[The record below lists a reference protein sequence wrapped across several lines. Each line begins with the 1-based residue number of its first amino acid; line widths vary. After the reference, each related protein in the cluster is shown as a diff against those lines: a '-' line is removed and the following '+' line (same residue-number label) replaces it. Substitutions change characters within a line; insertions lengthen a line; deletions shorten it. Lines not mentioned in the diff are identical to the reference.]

1 MRVASYLVAL
11 SVFGLVQL
19 ASAQKN
25 TPKPLLQIL
34 HCAETDKFGRL
45 APGLKKTD
53 TLQVGWHRS
62 LDPDP
67 EIGEEF
73 FIVLYKSAREGDVL
87 VYVRDFERGRVK
99 FSLVNNARFA
109 GGPDEFKLIDP
120 LGGIWTYNHI
130 KRNVAIAMR
139 NRKYSIQAK
148 SLLGSYVNV
157 GCHFYSD
164 PD

>member
-1 MRVASYLVAL
+1 MRVVSCLVAL
-11 SVFGLVQL
+11 SVFSLGQL

-34 HCAETDKFGRL
+34 HCAKTDKFGAL
-45 APGLKKTD
+45 EPGLNKTD
-53 TLQVGWHRS
+53 TLQVSWHRS

-67 EIGEEF
+67 DIGEEF
-73 FIVLYKSAREGDVL
+73 FIVLYNSAREGDVL
-87 VYVRDFERGRVK
+87 VYVRDYERGRVQ
-99 FSLVNNARFA
+99 FHLVNNAQFT
-109 GGPDEFKLIDP
+109 GGPDDLKLVDP

-130 KRNVAIAMR
+130 KRNVKIAMR
-139 NRKYSIQAK
+139 NRKYSIQAR
-148 SLLGSYVNV
+148 SLVGSYGSV